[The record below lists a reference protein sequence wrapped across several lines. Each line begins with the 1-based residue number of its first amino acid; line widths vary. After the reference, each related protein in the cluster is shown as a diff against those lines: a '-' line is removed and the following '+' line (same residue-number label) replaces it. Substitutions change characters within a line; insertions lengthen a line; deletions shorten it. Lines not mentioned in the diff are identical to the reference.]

1 MRKARRIINAGAK
14 FGRLTVIRRSTPNRH
29 RHSMFMCRCVCG
41 TMTIIERG
49 SLLKGLTKSC
59 GCLRRER
66 GRPDNITHGATIN
79 YSMTPT
85 YVSWIAMKN
94 RCNNPKAS
102 DYKYYG
108 GRGIRV
114 CKRWSSFSEFLGDM
128 GEKPDGLTIERINNE
143 RGYSPSN
150 CKWAT
155 RLEQSRNTRRN
166 KRVSV

>member
-1 MRKARRIINAGAK
+1 MRKVSRTINAGDK
-14 FGRLTVIRRSTPNRH
+14 FGRLTVVRRSTPNRH
-29 RHSMFMCRCVCG
+29 RHSRFMCQCVCG
-41 TMTIIERG
+41 TMSIIERN
-49 SLLKGLTKSC
+49 SLLAGLTKSC
-59 GCLRRER
+59 GCFRKEWSSAAHM
-66 GRPDNITHGATIN
+66 THGATIN

-85 YVSWIAMKN
+85 YASWIAMKN

-108 GRGIRV
+108 GRGIKV
-114 CKRWSSFSEFLGDM
+114 CKRWSEFSEFLADM
-128 GEKPDGLTIERINNE
+128 GEKPAGLTIERINND